1 MNFKLSDIT
10 IIFLTLLLFFGLF
23 NLHAS
28 AAAFTV
34 TICHATKSATNPY
47 IQETVAV
54 ASLGNGHGHNGVN
67 PGDIVP
73 PTPGTDFPNGNN
85 WDATG
90 QAIYNNGCKTPGPT
104 PTPTKGAGPTPTPIN
119 TPTPT
124 LTPTPTKGE
133 SPTPTPT
140 LTPTPTKGED
150 PTPTPTLTPTPTK
163 GEDPTPT
170 PTNTPTP
177 TSTPTPTIG
186 EGPTA
191 TPTPPTNGG
200 GNGNNCS
207 IFNQLNSTSS
217 TGGNTA
223 NGNTGG
229 STTIVTGNASSQTN
243 VSSQCGQ
250 NTAIIHFNCPQ
261 TIDIAILGNG
271 AGSNNAVEVT
281 SNQLIKISQ

>member
-10 IIFLTLLLFFGLF
+10 VIFLTLLLFFGLL

-90 QAIYNNGCKTPGPT
+90 QAIYNNGCKIPGPT
-104 PTPTKGAGPTPTPIN
+104 PTPTKGVGPTPTPTSTPTPTN
-119 TPTPT
+119 TPTPTTTPTPT
-124 LTPTPTKGE
+124 LTPTPTMGKG
-133 SPTPTPT
+133 P
-140 LTPTPTKGED
+140 
-150 PTPTPTLTPTPTK
+150 
-163 GEDPTPT
+163 
-170 PTNTPTP
+170 TPTP

-186 EGPTA
+186 EGPSV

-207 IFNQLNSTSS
+207 IFSQLNSTSS
-217 TGGNTA
+217 TGGNTV

-229 STTIVTGNASSQTN
+229 ATTIVTGNASSQTN

-250 NTAIIHFNCPQ
+250 NVAIIHFNCPQ
-261 TIDIAILGNG
+261 TIEIAIFGNG